1 MESEKTYLLFN
12 VPQGFEHV
20 ALEEIFEKIPELKSI
35 EYIIPPLY
43 GLIYFKNCPIL
54 TVDMLIKFKNLLSID
69 NVFVGVAEYNVD
81 LEDALYEGNWTY
93 ALNAWHFCTEHH
105 MDELSYE
112 NLCSDISQNNN
123 NTSPEPKK
131 IKIVEDN
138 EQKENDENIFIT
150 LEVRNNLISK
160 VLENRQRN
168 LFDLQ
173 QNNYF
178 KSEVEGFKDLTQ
190 REIAFRGTFL
200 KYDYKS
206 KEVRT
211 QQLASYL
218 GDATFKKYMEEGGPE
233 LFKGKLK
240 VNLKQWDLEV
250 WGAFI
255 KNKNWEIGEK
265 DKHYGIAG
273 VHELKEGEKMKE
285 EEKKDT
291 TNCSVNTSAYDKYKI
306 LYGITLPL
314 NNYVKND
321 KSINHRNRC
330 KFGRTSLRPT
340 VAYCISR
347 FSNIQSGMIV
357 VDPCCGVGTIPIEAS
372 CLCPTAMYYGGDID
386 QDEINDC
393 ALANIKYMT
402 KLTGKRPPI
411 DIFIWNCKKIPFGDN
426 SVDRIVTDLPWGFR
440 ELSYVENRR
449 LYPPLFR
456 EYSRIIKPSGLII
469 LMTSQ
474 RKLVRQIMG
483 YGWCKLD
490 LLYFTEVVV
499 GYTVGLYVFKKRE

>member
-1 MESEKTYLLFN
+1 MK
-12 VPQGFEHV
+12 
-20 ALEEIFEKIPELKSI
+20 KIPELKTF

-43 GLIYFKNCPIL
+43 GLIYFKNCTKL
-54 TVDMLIKFKNLLSID
+54 TTEMLILFKNLQSVD
-69 NVFVGVAEYNVD
+69 NIFIGVSEYNVD
-81 LEDALYEGNWTY
+81 LEERNQHFSKEEKYKFIEDALYEGDWEH
-93 ALNAWHFCTEHH
+93 ALNVWHFCTENH
-105 MDELSYE
+105 MNDLTFEDLM
-112 NLCSDISQNNN
+112 ISNSESNNEIHETKKMKFDNNN
-123 NTSPEPKK
+123 
-131 IKIVEDN
+131 DN
-138 EQKENDENIFIT
+138 NDNSFDFDKNKFIT
-150 LEVRNNLISK
+150 YIIENKNKNLLNIK
-160 VLENRQRN
+160 
-168 LFDLQ
+168 D
-173 QNNYF
+173 NNYF
-178 KSEVEGFKDLTQ
+178 NDKNDNLESINN
-190 REIAFRGTFL
+190 REISFRGTFL

-206 KEVRT
+206 KEIRT
-211 QQLASYL
+211 QQLASYI
-218 GDATFKKYMEEGGPE
+218 GDATFKKYMEGEKGQK

-255 KNKNWEIGEK
+255 KQKKWEIGEK
-265 DKHYGIAG
+265 DKYYNIPSTK
-273 VHELKEGEKMKE
+273 ELNDTQIKKNRERE
-285 EEKKDT
+285 EEIKKDT
-291 TNCSVNTSAYDKYKI
+291 TNCSVNTSTYDKYKI

-314 NNYVKND
+314 NNYIKND

-347 FSNIQSGMIV
+347 FSNIQPGMVV

-372 CLCPTAMYYGGDID
+372 CLCPSAMYYGGDID
-386 QDEINDC
+386 QDEINNC

-411 DIFIWNCKKIPFGDN
+411 DIFIWNCKKIPFGEN
-426 SVDRIVTDLPWGFR
+426 SVDRIITDLPWGFR

-456 EYSRIIKPSGLII
+456 EFLRIIKPSGLII

-474 RKLVRQIMG
+474 RKLVRQVLA
-483 YGWCKLD
+483 YEWCKLD
-490 LLYFTEVVV
+490 LLYFTEVIV